1 MFRKTIST
9 LQKLN
14 IQKQIQI
21 QNQNHKNLIK
31 ENFKKNFS
39 TNLHSDTKNN
49 FYPDTI
55 VQNFRKNI
63 KSMDEEELKE
73 IETDIVNKIHFF
85 DADQYADVLILLARL
100 DKGSDLLWEVLS
112 RKIFDYEFDYIQSEA
127 LLTALNHTNKCY
139 DYVYDDL
146 KKNMYR
152 YYSNQNE
159 PTSKLFKSFYY

>member
-1 MFRKTIST
+1 MFKKTIST
-9 LQKLN
+9 LQKLS

-21 QNQNHKNLIK
+21 KNNKNLIK
-31 ENFKKNFS
+31 ENLVKNFCTLS
-39 TNLHSDTKNN
+39 NTKNN

-55 VQNFRKNI
+55 VQNLRNKINNI
-63 KSMDEEELKE
+63 DEEELKE

-112 RKIFDYEFDYIQSEA
+112 RKVFDYEFDYIQSEA
-127 LLTALNHTNKCY
+127 LLTALNHTDKCY
-139 DYVYDDL
+139 DYVLDDL

-152 YYSNQNE
+152 YHTNQND
-159 PTSKLFKSFYY
+159 PTSKLFRSFYY